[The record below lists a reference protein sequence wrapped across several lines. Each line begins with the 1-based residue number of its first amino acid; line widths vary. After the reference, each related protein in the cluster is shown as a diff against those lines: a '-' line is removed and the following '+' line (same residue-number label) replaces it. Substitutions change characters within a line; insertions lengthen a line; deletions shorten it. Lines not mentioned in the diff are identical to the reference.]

1 MCSNNSTV
9 CNQAY
14 LYCGDKENSILR
26 TACLPIDSNDID
38 PNFGIYVPALN
49 NVSQSTNFLAKLF
62 YCVWWGLQN
71 LSSLGQNLKTSTYAW
86 ENLFAVFVSI
96 SGLVLFALLIGNVQ
110 TYLQS
115 AHLREEEMRVKSRDT
130 DQWMSYRLLPENLK
144 ERIRRHEKYRWH
156 QTSGVDEELLLMNLP
171 KDLRRAIKRHLCLSL
186 LMRVCSHKLLLQSN
200 LL

>member
-71 LSSLGQNLKTSTYAW
+71 LRFVQNR
-86 ENLFAVFVSI
+86 NI
-96 SGLVLFALLIGNVQ
+96 
-110 TYLQS
+110 
-115 AHLREEEMRVKSRDT
+115 
-130 DQWMSYRLLPENLK
+130 
-144 ERIRRHEKYRWH
+144 
-156 QTSGVDEELLLMNLP
+156 
-171 KDLRRAIKRHLCLSL
+171 
-186 LMRVCSHKLLLQSN
+186 
-200 LL
+200 